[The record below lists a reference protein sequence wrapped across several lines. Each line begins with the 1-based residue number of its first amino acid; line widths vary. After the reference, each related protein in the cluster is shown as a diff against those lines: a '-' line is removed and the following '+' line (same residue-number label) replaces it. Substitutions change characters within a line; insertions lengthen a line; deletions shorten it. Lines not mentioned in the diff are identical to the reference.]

1 MPKWP
6 ETCAKAGSFF
16 AFLAQLGAASLAHTK
31 YLYITRFLVIL
42 TAMSITPDSAATALA
57 ALGHT
62 ARLNVFRLL
71 VRAAPDGL
79 LVGEI
84 AAHLDMP
91 LSTLAHHLR
100 SLKDA
105 GLVTQTRQGREVRTS
120 ACTVELRDV
129 LDFLLNDCCAG
140 LPAVTDAA

>member
-1 MPKWP
+1 MN
-6 ETCAKAGSFF
+6 
-16 AFLAQLGAASLAHTK
+16 
-31 YLYITRFLVIL
+31 V
-42 TAMSITPDSAATALA
+42 TPDSAVIALA
-57 ALGHT
+57 ALGHP
-62 ARLNVFRLL
+62 ARLSVFRLL

-105 GLVTQTRQGREVRTS
+105 GLVAQTRQGREVRS
-120 ACTVELRDV
+120 KACTEELRDV
-129 LDFLLNDCCAG
+129 LGFLLNDCCAG
-140 LPAVTDAA
+140 LPAVTYAA

>member
-6 ETCAKAGSFF
+6 ETCAKARSFF
-16 AFLAQLGAASLAHTK
+16 AFLARSGAIGLTQAK

-42 TAMSITPDSAATALA
+42 AAMKITPDSAAIALA
-57 ALGHT
+57 ALGHP
-62 ARLNVFRLL
+62 ARLSVFRLL

-120 ACTVELRDV
+120 ACTVELRNV
-129 LDFLLNDCCAG
+129 LDFLLNDCCSG